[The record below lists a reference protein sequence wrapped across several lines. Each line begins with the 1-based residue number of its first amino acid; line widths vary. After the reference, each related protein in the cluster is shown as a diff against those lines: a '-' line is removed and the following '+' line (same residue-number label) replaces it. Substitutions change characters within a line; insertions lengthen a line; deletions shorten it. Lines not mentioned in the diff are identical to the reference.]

1 VPSNANEGLT
11 SSLMGP
17 FQKIKFRSFIMAVHA
32 WEESDPKSH
41 GKYMLPSHTMKEV
54 YSSYGLDDN
63 TCDFVGHALAL
74 HTDDSYKQRSCK
86 ETILKA
92 QLYAESLAR
101 YGSSPYLYPL
111 YGLGE
116 LPQGFARLSAIYG
129 GTYMLHRPISNV
141 EYGEDGKVTAICAP
155 DPDDPE
161 QKVKAV
167 KTKMVIADPSYF
179 PDKVRKIG
187 RVARAIV
194 IMNHPLP
201 LTKGTAESGGS
212 MSAQIIVPA
221 NQIMP
226 AGSKKN
232 DIYVGSVSQA
242 HNVSAK
248 GHWIAFVSTILESDS
263 SDPEAELALGL
274 QLCGAIEEKFV
285 AVDDMMVPLEDGSK
299 DNVFLSESYDAT
311 SHFET
316 TFDDI
321 ASLYERC
328 MGKPLDLT
336 AAEADGVDGAG
347 GEAQ

>member
-1 VPSNANEGLT
+1 
-11 SSLMGP
+11 
-17 FQKIKFRSFIMAVHA
+17 
-32 WEESDPKSH
+32 
-41 GKYMLPSHTMKEV
+41 
-54 YSSYGLDDN
+54 
-63 TCDFVGHALAL
+63 
-74 HTDDSYKQRSCK
+74 
-86 ETILKA
+86 
-92 QLYAESLAR
+92 
-101 YGSSPYLYPL
+101 
-111 YGLGE
+111 
-116 LPQGFARLSAIYG
+116 
-129 GTYMLHRPISNV
+129 
-141 EYGEDGKVTAICAP
+141 
-155 DPDDPE
+155 
-161 QKVKAV
+161 
-167 KTKMVIADPSYF
+167 MVIADPSYF

-328 MGKPLDLT
+328 MGKPLGALSRPSFARRAGLPNHRRIALTGLCALRPPADARVHQPRPPTLADLAAFLEARQHAPGLSVAASCPQPAVPLTT
-336 AAEADGVDGAG
+336 AARAACRPSRSDGCRGRRCGRRGWRGAVSPSG
-347 GEAQ
+347 GRRTL